1 MSFHDSIA
9 EAPVISHQ
17 QMVLRGDSL
26 PISRCISALTTTA
39 CSVRS
44 VTRCAR
50 LQKVAIEVVI
60 DTWDAWQE
68 REAAF
73 IKFGSS
79 YYDTILRN
87 DVTGLSTER
96 CIT

>member
-1 MSFHDSIA
+1 MSFHNSIS

-26 PISRCISALTTTA
+26 PISCCISALSTR
-39 CSVRS
+39 SIRS
-44 VTRCAR
+44 VTGRAR
-50 LQKVAIEVVI
+50 LQEVAI
-60 DTWDAWQE
+60 DTLDAWQE

-73 IKFGSS
+73 SKFGSS